1 MNQGYIAIGLD
12 IGHSGSKITFALDTD
27 RKNHS
32 NILVPTYV
40 TPAFKLSSPE
50 TARRAKTE
58 TVELNGKQYF
68 YGNTADRQGALKAFS
83 GQEETWYFTETHDVL
98 VLAGM
103 NEIEKELAKKGKQ
116 IPDNVV
122 IFIGLPASRFGI
134 DAGALKERVEK
145 LVRTRLRP
153 EQNLEVRVK
162 SQAETP
168 LYMMFFSQNGEIDK
182 GYDMINK
189 ELGAVEIGHFTTD
202 VTMIINGDI
211 REQATGSLVGVNQIY
226 EKVGRG
232 LAEMGLSNLPR
243 MVNDAIHKGEVKH
256 NGKLIDVN
264 DLVKKARID
273 FAETLVMEVGR
284 LLGDQAAALDGI
296 ALGGGGAPLVY
307 DVMNQKFPHTVMFE
321 NPRFCVAEAFCRS
334 ALFVGK
340 DVFGKAV

>member
-1 MNQGYIAIGLD
+1 MSQGYIAIGLD

-40 TPAFKLSSPE
+40 TPAFGLSSIE
-50 TARRAKTE
+50 TAHRAQTE
-58 TVELNGKQYF
+58 TVNLNGKSYF
-68 YGNTADRQGALKAFS
+68 YGTTADKQGTLKAFS

-98 VLAGM
+98 VLAGI

-116 IPDNVV
+116 IPDNIVMFV
-122 IFIGLPASRFGI
+122 GLPASRFGI

-153 EQNLEVRVK
+153 EQTLEVRVK

-168 LYMMFFSQNGEIDK
+168 LYMLFFSQNGEIDK
-182 GYDMINK
+182 GNDMINK
-189 ELGAVEIGHFTTD
+189 EWGAVEIGHFTTD
-202 VTMIINGDI
+202 VTMILNGDI

-232 LAEMGLSNLPR
+232 LAEMGLSTLPR
-243 MVNDAIHKGEVKH
+243 MVNDTIHKGEVKH

-264 DLVKKARID
+264 DLVNKARVD

-284 LLGDQAAALDGI
+284 LLGDQASVLDGI

-307 DVMNQKFPHTVMFE
+307 EAMKQKFPHTIIFQ

-334 ALFVGK
+334 ALFLGK
-340 DVFGKAV
+340 NMLGKEV